1 MKRVLAFLLSALLVV
16 SLVGCSTA
24 DETSSADGKLEFVLI
39 TMDSMDEHWLSVK
52 AGAEEKANEL
62 GNINLTFRAPAG
74 KVDPNEQTRMVEDA
88 INQKAD
94 AILVAPSDKDA
105 LANVIDRAHEAGIPV
120 VIIDSPAETDNYV
133 SFLAT
138 DNYVAGALA
147 ADTLAEE
154 IGGVGKVAVIN
165 AQAGSGTT
173 IARETGFTDRIAEA
187 YPDIEVVAIQYS
199 DGDKTKA
206 LDQATDIMTAHPDLA
221 GFYASNEGS
230 TVGVAKAVEESGNK
244 GKIKVVGFDKSADI
258 VSAIEN
264 GVIQAAMVQ
273 NPELMGSEGVQK
285 AYDAINGV
293 EVEKY
298 INTGVTVVTKENV
311 DIIK

>member
-24 DETSSADGKLEFVLI
+24 DENSSADGKLEFVLI

>member
-206 LDQATDIMTAHPDLA
+206 LDQATDIMTANPDLA